1 MRTRMRTKFMMIY
14 RLFRLKKYKEP
25 IGPPLQLRKPA
36 LTLKKIPEPLDI
48 VQEEE
53 HDSDRETNMKNMV
66 EDIRDNIFEDI
77 VYEFILLHADSV
89 VRVHSFLLMLIFRR
103 RYAKLKAAS
112 TVIQS
117 RCKNYLARMK
127 VKKLRQDKIN
137 LEKTRRLEK
146 HLQAQR
152 MVQEHA

>member
-1 MRTRMRTKFMMIY
+1 
-14 RLFRLKKYKEP
+14 
-25 IGPPLQLRKPA
+25 
-36 LTLKKIPEPLDI
+36 
-48 VQEEE
+48 
-53 HDSDRETNMKNMV
+53 
-66 EDIRDNIFEDI
+66 
-77 VYEFILLHADSV
+77 
-89 VRVHSFLLMLIFRR
+89 MLIYRR

-112 TVIQS
+112 TVIQT

-152 MVQEHA
+152 MVQEHAELIDDAARKI